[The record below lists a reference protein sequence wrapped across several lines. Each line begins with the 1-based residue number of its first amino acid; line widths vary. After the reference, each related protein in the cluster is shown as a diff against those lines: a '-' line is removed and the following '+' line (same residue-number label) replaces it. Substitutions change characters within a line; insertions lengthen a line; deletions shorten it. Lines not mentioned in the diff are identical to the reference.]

1 MDAARRALRERAPI
15 RRALLV
21 ALVLL
26 VACASAPEKAPLA
39 PAALAPARPEGCRD
53 VAPGSALQ
61 AAIDAA
67 PPGTALCLA
76 AGTHAGPVRI
86 AKALTLWGP
95 RDAVIRS
102 QGEGTTVRLEAEGAA
117 LQGVTV
123 DGSGGRYDLLDA
135 AVHVSGPGGRV
146 EGILVRNAVFGILV
160 ERATAATVRG
170 NQIVGDASQPLGLRG
185 DGIRLWETYDSTVE
199 DNQLEDSRDVV
210 LWYASRNRLAG
221 NRIER
226 GRYGAHLMY
235 SHGNQILGNQFIGNV
250 TGLFVMY
257 SRDVE
262 IRGNVFA
269 DSGGAAGMGLGLKE
283 SGNLRVQSNL
293 FAHNTIGVYVDTSP
307 LWPDDRN
314 RFEANVFRLNGIAVS
329 FLGRASGN
337 EFLGNGFR
345 DSQVQVQVDGRGDAR
360 QAVWR
365 GNEFDD
371 YAGYDLDGDG
381 TGDVPYEL
389 RSLASDWVA
398 EVLALAFYRGTP
410 AFALVE
416 AIGRIVPLFE
426 PRLVLSDPEPRM
438 TRVAWEGPR
447 AD

>member
-1 MDAARRALRERAPI
+1 MALA
-15 RRALLV
+15 LV
-21 ALVLL
+21 A
-26 VACASAPEKAPLA
+26 ACAASREPEPISLA
-39 PAALAPARPEGCRD
+39 ASAPARPEACRE
-53 VAPGSALQ
+53 VPPGAGLQ
-61 AAIDAA
+61 DAIDAA
-67 PPGTALCLA
+67 QPGAALCLA
-76 AGTHAGPVRI
+76 PGTHGGPVRI
-86 AKALTLWGP
+86 AKPLTLWGP
-95 RDAVIRS
+95 RDAVILS
-102 QGEGTTVRLEAEGAA
+102 HGEGTTVRLEGEGAA
-117 LQGVTV
+117 LLGVTV

-135 AVHVSGPGGRV
+135 AIHVAGRGARV
-146 EGILVRNAVFGILV
+146 EGVLVRNAVFGILI
-160 ERATAATVRG
+160 EKATGATVRG
-170 NQIVGDASQPLGLRG
+170 NQVQGDASQPLGLRG
-185 DGIRLWETYDSTVE
+185 DGIRLWETVDSTVE
-199 DNQLEDSRDVV
+199 DNLVLDSRDIV
-210 LWYASRNRLAG
+210 LWYASRNRVAG

-235 SHGNQILGNQFIGNV
+235 SHANQIIGNRFVGNV

-269 DSGGAAGMGLGLKE
+269 DSGGAAGMGLGFKE
-283 SGNLRVQSNL
+283 SGNVRVLQNL
-293 FAHNTIGVYVDTSP
+293 FAHNSIGVYVDTSP

-314 RFEANVFRLNGIAVS
+314 RFEGNVFRLNGVAVS

-337 EFLGNGFR
+337 EFHGNGFR
-345 DSQVQVQVDGRGDAR
+345 DNQVQVQVDGRGDAR

-365 GNEFDD
+365 NNEFDD

-381 TGDVPYEL
+381 TGDVAYEL
-389 RSLASDWVA
+389 RSLVSDLVA
-398 EVLALAFYRGTP
+398 ESSALAFFRGTP

-438 TRVAWEGPR
+438 TRVAWEGLS

>member
-1 MDAARRALRERAPI
+1 VALGLAAACAASREPAPI
-15 RRALLV
+15 
-21 ALVLL
+21 
-26 VACASAPEKAPLA
+26 P
-39 PAALAPARPEGCRD
+39 PAAPTPARPEVCRE
-53 VAPGSALQ
+53 VSPGAGLQ
-61 AAIDAA
+61 DAIDAA
-67 PPGTALCLA
+67 PTGAALCLA
-76 AGTHAGPVRI
+76 PGTHGGPVHISRR
-86 AKALTLWGP
+86 LTLWGP

-102 QGEGTTVRLEAEGAA
+102 HGEGTTVRLEGEGAA
-117 LQGVTV
+117 LLGVTV

-135 AVHVSGPGGRV
+135 AIHVAGRSGRV
-146 EGILVRNAVFGILV
+146 EGVLVRNAVFGILI
-160 ERATAATVRG
+160 ERATGATVRG
-170 NQIVGDASQPLGLRG
+170 NHVLGDASQPLGLRG

-199 DNQLEDSRDVV
+199 DNWLEDSRDVV
-210 LWYASRNRLAG
+210 LWYASRNRVAG
-221 NRIER
+221 NRIEH

-235 SHGNQILGNQFIGNV
+235 SHGNQIVGNRFVGNV

-269 DSGGAAGMGLGLKE
+269 DSGGAAGMGLGFKE
-283 SGNLRVQSNL
+283 SGNVRVVRNL

-314 RFEANVFRLNGIAVS
+314 RFEGNVFRLNGVAVS
-329 FLGRASGN
+329 FLGRAAGN
-337 EFLGNGFR
+337 AFEGNGFR
-345 DSQVQVQVDGRGDAR
+345 DNQLQVQVDGRGDAR

-365 GNEFDD
+365 NNEFDD

-389 RSLASDWVA
+389 RSLASDLVA
-398 EVLALAFYRGTP
+398 ESSALAFFRGTP

-438 TRVAWEGPR
+438 TRVAWEGLR
-447 AD
+447 AN

>member
-1 MDAARRALRERAPI
+1 MALGLAAACAASREPAPI
-15 RRALLV
+15 
-21 ALVLL
+21 
-26 VACASAPEKAPLA
+26 P
-39 PAALAPARPEGCRD
+39 PAAPTPARPEVCRE
-53 VAPGSALQ
+53 VSPGAGLQ
-61 AAIDAA
+61 DAIDAA
-67 PPGTALCLA
+67 PTGAALCLA
-76 AGTHAGPVRI
+76 PGTHGGPVHISRR
-86 AKALTLWGP
+86 LTLWGP

-102 QGEGTTVRLEAEGAA
+102 HGEGTTVRLEGEGAA
-117 LQGVTV
+117 LLGVTV

-135 AVHVSGPGGRV
+135 AIHVAGRSGRV
-146 EGILVRNAVFGILV
+146 EGVLVRNAVFGILI
-160 ERATAATVRG
+160 ERATGATVRG
-170 NQIVGDASQPLGLRG
+170 NHVLGDASQPLGLRG

-199 DNQLEDSRDVV
+199 DNWLEDSRDVV
-210 LWYASRNRLAG
+210 LWYASRNRVAG
-221 NRIER
+221 NRIEH

-235 SHGNQILGNQFIGNV
+235 SHGNQIVGNRFVGNV

-269 DSGGAAGMGLGLKE
+269 DSGGAAGMGLGFKE
-283 SGNLRVQSNL
+283 SGNVRVVRNL

-314 RFEANVFRLNGIAVS
+314 RFEGNVFRLNGVAVS
-329 FLGRASGN
+329 FLGRAAGN
-337 EFLGNGFR
+337 AFEGNGFR
-345 DSQVQVQVDGRGDAR
+345 DNQLQVQVDGRGDAR

-365 GNEFDD
+365 NNEFDD

-389 RSLASDWVA
+389 RSLASDLVA
-398 EVLALAFYRGTP
+398 ESSALAFFRGTP

-438 TRVAWEGPR
+438 TRVAWEGLR
-447 AD
+447 AN